1 MALTINTNVASLN
14 AQRQLLNS
22 GNDLDQASER
32 LASGRRVNNAA
43 DDAAGLAIANR
54 LTSQIRGLDQA
65 IRNANDGISLIQ
77 TAEGALNET
86 TNILQRIRELSI
98 QSSNG
103 IYSDADRSTL
113 DAEVQQL
120 KEELDR
126 IATSTT
132 FNGQPILDGS
142 LGAVTLQAGSEASDT
157 IDLEIAAVDTK
168 ALGGQNTGD
177 VIGAQVVGGSDDV
190 AGALATLEQIT
201 DASGATL
208 TALLINQQSVGILTG
223 SLNVGEALATINA
236 NVSGVETTAFVEL
249 VAPNIGNGIVRG
261 LETVN
266 INLDLQDGSTNIL
279 EVRNTGSLA
288 EFVER
293 VNELGG
299 DSLNASINDDGRL
312 VLQSNAAAFITL
324 SSDPAGSDATAIS
337 ATGTPDLTQAFQ
349 LSFEATGDDVNSVDL
364 TVGSTL
370 TAAATSIGLNSRV
383 AGDITG
389 IGPNASANGANAIT
403 EGDITING
411 VVIGATDNTAS
422 PALQGVALKDAI
434 NLLSA
439 ETGVVA
445 TADGTSGALELNS
458 ISGDEIQLVLKDTAT
473 LVTTG
478 LVTTNISESQG
489 DTVSSIAIDTAA
501 GARNALNVV
510 DVALEE
516 INAIRADLG
525 AINNRLDFTISNLS
539 NVVENTSA
547 SRSRILDADFA
558 AESAALSRAQVL
570 QQASQAILAQ
580 ANARPQ
586 QVLQLLQN

>member
-14 AQRQLLNS
+14 AQRQLVTS
-22 GNDLDQASER
+22 GKDLDQASER
-32 LASGRRVNNAA
+32 LASGQRVNNAA

-77 TAEGALNET
+77 TAEGALNVT

-142 LGAVTLQAGSEASDT
+142 LGSVTLQAGSEAADT
-157 IDLEIAAVDTK
+157 IDLEITAVDTK

-177 VIGAQVVGGSDDV
+177 VIGAPVVAVS
-190 AGALATLEQIT
+190 AAAAL
-201 DASGATL
+201 GTL
-208 TALLINQQSVGILTG
+208 TAITQAGASTTLSINQQDVGDLQL
-223 SLNVGEALATINA
+223 SANVGEALATINA
-236 NVSGVETTAFVEL
+236 NVSGVETIAFVEM
-249 VAPNIGNGIVRG
+249 VATDVGNGIVRG
-261 LETVN
+261 TEAVT
-266 INLDLQDGSTNIL
+266 ITLDLQDGSTNTL
-279 EVRNTGSLA
+279 EIRNTGSL
-288 EFVER
+288 EQFSER
-293 VNELGG
+293 INELSG
-299 DSLNASINDDGRL
+299 DSLKASINEDGRL
-312 VLQSNAAAFITL
+312 VLQSDVAYFIELTSAPL
-324 SSDPAGSDATAIS
+324 GADVTAIS
-337 ATGTPDLTQAFQ
+337 ATGFAATELTQAFQ
-349 LSFEATGDDVNSVDL
+349 LSFEATSDDVTSVDFV
-364 TVGSTL
+364 VGSVL
-370 TAAATSIGLNSRV
+370 TTGGLIGMNDRA

-389 IGPNASANGANAIT
+389 IAIGNTGSLDLDAGALQ
-403 EGDITING
+403 ING
-411 VVIGATDNTAS
+411 VEIGGITNTLGAGADNNAATIAE
-422 PALQGVALKDAI
+422 AI
-434 NLLSA
+434 NELSG
-439 ETGVVA
+439 EHGVVA
-445 TADGTSGALELNS
+445 TATGAVLSLNS
-458 ISGDEIQLVLKDTAT
+458 ISGDEIQILQNDTIA
-473 LVTTG
+473 LDDTG
-478 LVTTNISESQG
+478 LINTNISENQG
-489 DTVSSIAIDTAA
+489 DTVSSIAIGTAV

-510 DVALEE
+510 DVALEQ
-516 INAIRADLG
+516 INAIRANLG

-539 NVVENTSA
+539 NVLENTSA

>member
-1 MALTINTNVASLN
+1 MALTINTNIASLN

-32 LASGRRVNNAA
+32 LASGLRVNNAA

-54 LTSQIRGLDQA
+54 LTSQIRGLGQA

-120 KEELDR
+120 KAELDR

-142 LGAVTLQAGSEASDT
+142 LGAVTLQAGSEATDT

-177 VIGAQVVGGSDDV
+177 VIGSTVTGANIAAALGSLQAIDE
-190 AGALATLEQIT
+190 AGAGTT
-201 DASGATL
+201 FS
-208 TALLINQQSVGILTG
+208 INQQSVGDL
-223 SLNVGEALATINA
+223 SAAANVGDALATINS
-236 NVSGVETTAFVEL
+236 NVSGVETTAFVEM
-249 VAPNIGNGIVRG
+249 VATNVGNGIVRG
-261 LETVN
+261 TDIVT
-266 INLDLQDGSTNIL
+266 ITLDLQDGSTNTLQIR
-279 EVRNTGSLA
+279 ETGSL
-288 EFVER
+288 EQFVER
-293 VNELGG
+293 INELGG
-299 DSLNASINDDGRL
+299 DSLNATINDDGRL
-312 VLQSNAAAFITL
+312 VLQSDAAAFVAITNT
-324 SSDPAGSDATAIS
+324 SGAAGES
-337 ATGTPDLTQAFQ
+337 ATGLVTADLSQAFQ
-349 LSFEATGDDVNSVDL
+349 LSFEATADDVSAVDL
-364 TVGSTL
+364 AIGATVNDGTL
-370 TAAATSIGLNSRV
+370 GLNART

-389 IGPNASANGANAIT
+389 LTITTTANLDLDAGALQ
-403 EGDITING
+403 ING
-411 VVIGATDNTAS
+411 VEIGVVVATGAS
-422 PALQGVALKDAI
+422 AATNADAI
-434 NLLSA
+434 ALAVNLLSG
-439 ETGVVA
+439 EHGVVA
-445 TADGTSGALELNS
+445 TATGAVLSFNS
-458 ISGDEIQLVLKDTAT
+458 ISGDEIQVLQNDTIA
-473 LVTTG
+473 LADTG
-478 LVTTNISESQG
+478 LVNTNISESQG

>member
-32 LASGRRVNNAA
+32 LASGLRVNNAA

-103 IYSDADRSTL
+103 IYSDTDRSTL

-120 KEELDR
+120 KSELDR

-142 LGAVTLQAGSEASDT
+142 LGAVTLQAGSEATDT

-177 VIGAQVVGGSDDV
+177 VIGTQVVGVSIDA
-190 AGALATLEQIT
+190 AGALGTLRQIT
-201 DASGATL
+201 DSGTPA
-208 TALLINQQSVGILTG
+208 TALSINQQDVGDL
-223 SLNVGEALATINA
+223 SLATTVGEALETINA
-236 NVSGVETTAFVEL
+236 NISGVETTAFVEM
-249 VAPNIGNGIVRG
+249 VATNVGNGIVRG
-261 LETVN
+261 DNTVD
-266 INLDLQDGSTNIL
+266 ITITLQDGSVNNLQIK
-279 EVRNTGSLA
+279 NTGSLE

-293 VNELGG
+293 VNGLAG
-299 DSLNASINDDGRL
+299 DSLNASINDDGSL
-312 VLQSNAAAFITL
+312 VMQSDVAAFILVGDSGTT
-324 SSDPAGSDATAIS
+324 PDAVA
-337 ATGTPDLTQAFQ
+337 ATGFDTLELTQAFQ
-349 LSFEATGDDVNSVDL
+349 LSFEATSDDIKSVDL
-364 TVGSTL
+364 VVGADLS
-370 TAAATSIGLNSRV
+370 AAAASIGLNTRT

-389 IGPNASANGANAIT
+389 IVITGAADLDLDV
-403 EGDITING
+403 GALQING
-411 VVIGATDNTAS
+411 VDIGVIETTGTPGATINAQ
-422 PALQGVALKDAI
+422 AIADAI
-434 NLLSA
+434 NLLSG
-439 ETGVVA
+439 EHNVVA
-445 TADGTSGALELNS
+445 LVNADDSLTLNS
-458 ISGDEIQLVLKDTAT
+458 ISGDEIEFVQDDTVT
-473 LVTTG
+473 LVMTG
-478 LVTTNISESQG
+478 LITTNISESKG

-510 DVALEE
+510 DAALEE

>member
-14 AQRQLLNS
+14 AQRQLVSS

-113 DAEVQQL
+113 NAEVQQL

-142 LGAVTLQAGSEASDT
+142 LGAVTLQAGSEAADT

-177 VIGAQVVGGSDDV
+177 VIGSPVI
-190 AGALATLEQIT
+190 ATSAAAVLNAFAAT
-201 DASGATL
+201 SG
-208 TALLINQQSVGILTG
+208 TANGVLSINQQNVGDLSSVGTV
-223 SLNVGEALATINA
+223 SEALATINS
-236 NVSGVETTAFVEL
+236 NVSGVETTAFVEM
-249 VAPNIGNGIVRG
+249 VGSNVGNGIVRG
-261 LETVN
+261 SDIVT
-266 INLDLQDGSTNIL
+266 ITLDLQDGSVNTLQIR
-279 EVRNTGSLA
+279 ETGSL
-288 EFVER
+288 EQFVER
-293 VNELGG
+293 VNELAGE
-299 DSLNASINDDGRL
+299 SLEASINDDGRL
-312 VLQSNAAAFITL
+312 VLQSDVAAFVAITNT
-324 SSDPAGSDATAIS
+324 SGAAGET
-337 ATGTPDLTQAFQ
+337 ATGLVTADLVQAFQ
-349 LSFEATGDDVNSVDL
+349 LSFEATAADVTAVDL
-364 TVGSTL
+364 AVGSDL
-370 TAAATSIGLNSRV
+370 TAAGLIGLNTRT
-383 AGDITG
+383 AGDIDG
-389 IGPNASANGANAIT
+389 IAIT
-403 EGDITING
+403 EATALDLTAGAIQING
-411 VVIGATDNTAS
+411 VEIGVITGGTAS
-422 PALQGVALKDAI
+422 EAGNATTIADAI

-439 ETGVVA
+439 EHGVVA
-445 TADGTSGALELNS
+445 TATGAVLSLNS
-458 ISGDEIQLVLKDTAT
+458 ISGDEIQILQNDTIA
-473 LVTTG
+473 LADTG
-478 LVTTNISESQG
+478 LINTNISESQG

-510 DVALEE
+510 DAALEE

>member
-142 LGAVTLQAGSEASDT
+142 LGSVTLQAGSEAADT

-168 ALGGQNTGD
+168 ALGGQDTGD
-177 VIGAQVVGGSDDV
+177 VIGSEVVGATDNI
-190 AGALATLEQIT
+190 AGALDTLTQIT
-201 DASGATL
+201 DAATA
-208 TALLINQQSVGILTG
+208 TTFSINQQSVGILSTAA
-223 SLNVGEALATINA
+223 NVGEAIASINA
-236 NVSGVETTAFVEL
+236 NVSGVETTAFVEM
-249 VAPNIGNGIVRG
+249 VASNVGSGIVRG
-261 LETVN
+261 TDTVSITLN
-266 INLDLQDGSTNIL
+266 LQDGSENVL
-279 EVRNTGSLA
+279 EIRNTGSL
-288 EFVER
+288 EQFVER
-293 VNELGG
+293 ANELGG
-299 DSLNASINDDGRL
+299 DSLKASINDGGSL
-312 VLQSNAAAFITL
+312 VLQSNAAAFITVGNT
-324 SSDPAGSDATAIS
+324 SGTAAS
-337 ATGTPDLTQAFQ
+337 AATGLADLTQAFQ
-349 LSFEATGDDVNSVDL
+349 LSFKATAEDVTAVDL
-364 TVGSTL
+364 DLGSTL
-370 TAAATSIGLNSRV
+370 TAASSSIGLSSRT

-389 IGPNASANGANAIT
+389 IAIT
-403 EGDITING
+403 AGTAIEVGALQING
-411 VVIGATDNTAS
+411 VDIGEVSAGLTTSGNT
-422 PALQGVALKDAI
+422 VAVQQAI
-434 NLLSA
+434 NVAAAINALSA
-439 ETGVVA
+439 EHNVVA
-445 TADGTSGALELNS
+445 SQLSGVLTLNS
-458 ISGDEIQLVLKDTAT
+458 ISGDEIQFIQNDPIVLAD
-473 LVTTG
+473 TG
-478 LVTTNISESQG
+478 LITTNISESQG
-489 DTVSSIAIDTAA
+489 DTVSSIAIGTEA

-510 DVALEE
+510 DVALEQ
-516 INAIRADLG
+516 INSIRADLG
-525 AINNRLDFTISNLS
+525 AINNRLDFTINNLS

>member
-126 IATSTT
+126 IAASTT

-142 LGAVTLQAGSEASDT
+142 LGSVSLQAGSEAADT

-168 ALGGQNTGD
+168 GLGGQNTGD
-177 VIGAQVVGGSDDV
+177 VIGSTVVAANAAAILNAITTID
-190 AGALATLEQIT
+190 GAAPNTRLE
-201 DASGATL
+201 
-208 TALLINQQSVGILTG
+208 INQQDVGDLTG
-223 SLNVGEALATINA
+223 AGTVADALAIINS
-236 NVSGVETTAFVEL
+236 NVSGVETTAFVEK
-249 VAPNIGNGIVRG
+249 VAPNVGNGIVRG
-261 LETVN
+261 AEIVTLT
-266 INLDLQDGSTNIL
+266 LDLQDGSQNIL
-279 EVRNTGSLA
+279 QITDTGSLE
-288 EFVER
+288 EFTDR
-293 VNELGG
+293 VNALGG
-299 DSLNASINDDGRL
+299 ESLKASINDDGSL
-312 VLQSNAAAFITL
+312 VLQSDLAAYVAIT
-324 SSDPAGSDATAIS
+324 STSGNATAVS
-337 ATGTPDLTQAFQ
+337 ATGLVSTDLDQAFQ
-349 LSFEATGDDVNSVDL
+349 LSFEATADDVTSVDL
-364 TVGSTL
+364 AVGSDL
-370 TAAATSIGLNSRV
+370 TTAGLIGLNTRT

-389 IGPNASANGANAIT
+389 I
-403 EGDITING
+403 DITTATALDLDAGAIQING
-411 VVIGATDNTAS
+411 VDIGVITG
-422 PALQGVALKDAI
+422 GVASEAGNATTIAAAI

-439 ETGVVA
+439 EHGVVA
-445 TADGTSGALELNS
+445 TAAGDAVSLNS
-458 ISGDEIQLVLKDTAT
+458 ISGDEIQFLQNDPVT
-473 LVTTG
+473 LADTG
-478 LVTTNISESQG
+478 LITTNISESQG
-489 DTVSSIAIDTAA
+489 DTVSSIAIGTAA

-510 DVALEE
+510 DVALEQ

>member
-14 AQRQLLNS
+14 AQRQLVNS

-142 LGAVTLQAGSEASDT
+142 LGSVTLQAGSEAADT

-168 ALGGQNTGD
+168 ALGGQDTGD
-177 VIGAQVVGGSDDV
+177 VIGSEITAAN
-190 AGALATLEQIT
+190 AGAALTAIQTIDGTAPLT
-201 DASGATL
+201 TL
-208 TALLINQQSVGILTG
+208 TINQQ
-223 SLNVGEALATINA
+223 NVGDLSAAATVGDALAIINS
-236 NVSGVETTAFVEL
+236 NVSGVETKASVEM
-249 VAPNIGNGIVRG
+249 VASNVGNGIVRG
-261 LETVN
+261 AEIVV
-266 INLDLQDGSTNIL
+266 IAIELQDGSSNSL
-279 EVRNTGSLA
+279 EIRNTGSLE
-288 EFVER
+288 EFSER
-293 VNELGG
+293 VNELAGN
-299 DSLNASINDDGRL
+299 SLKASINDDGRL
-312 VLQSNAAAFITL
+312 VLQSNVASFIELSGTL
-324 SSDPAGSDATAIS
+324 SEP
-337 ATGTPDLTQAFQ
+337 ATGLVTAELTQAFQ
-349 LSFEATGDDVNSVDL
+349 LSFEATSDDVTSVDL
-364 TVGSTL
+364 ALGSTINDGTL
-370 TAAATSIGLNSRV
+370 GLNART

-389 IGPNASANGANAIT
+389 I
-403 EGDITING
+403 DITTAAALDLNAGAIQING
-411 VVIGATDNTAS
+411 VAIGVITGGGASEADNATTIA
-422 PALQGVALKDAI
+422 AAI

-439 ETGVVA
+439 EHGVVA
-445 TADGTSGALELNS
+445 TAAGDAVSLNS
-458 ISGDEIQLVLKDTAT
+458 ISGDEIQFVQNDPVT
-473 LVTTG
+473 LADTG
-478 LVTTNISESQG
+478 LITTNISENQG
-489 DTVSSIAIDTAA
+489 DTVSSIAIGTAA

-510 DVALEE
+510 DVALEQ

>member
-1 MALTINTNVASLN
+1 MALTINTNIASLN

-32 LASGRRVNNAA
+32 LASGLRVNNAA

-54 LTSQIRGLDQA
+54 LTSQIRGLGQA

-98 QSSNG
+98 QAANG
-103 IYSDADRSTL
+103 IFSDSDRSTL

-120 KEELDR
+120 KTELDR

-142 LGAVTLQAGSEASDT
+142 LGAVTLQAGSEATDT

-177 VIGAQVVGGSDDV
+177 VIGSTVTGANA
-190 AGALATLEQIT
+190 AGVLATLATIT
-201 DASGATL
+201 DGGAATTL
-208 TALLINQQSVGILTG
+208 SINQQSVGDLTG

-236 NVSGVETTAFVEL
+236 NVSGVETTAFVEM
-249 VAPNIGNGIVRG
+249 VATNVGNGIVRG
-261 LETVN
+261 TDVVT
-266 INLDLQDGSTNIL
+266 ITLDLQDGSTNTL
-279 EVRNTGSLA
+279 EIRNTGSL
-288 EFVER
+288 EQFSER
-293 VNELGG
+293 INELAG
-299 DSLNASINDDGRL
+299 DSLKASINDDGRL
-312 VLQSNAAAFITL
+312 VLQSDVAAFVTL
-324 SSDPAGSDATAIS
+324 ADTSGTAAVG
-337 ATGTPDLTQAFQ
+337 ATGLVTADLTQALQ
-349 LSFEATGDDVNSVDL
+349 LSFEATADDVTSVDL
-364 TVGSTL
+364 ALGATL
-370 TAAATSIGLNSRV
+370 SAAGLIGLNTRA

-389 IGPNASANGANAIT
+389 IAIT
-403 EGDITING
+403 TATALDLDAGALQING
-411 VVIGATDNTAS
+411 VEIGVITGGAAS
-422 PALQGVALKDAI
+422 VAGNATTIAAAI
-434 NLLSA
+434 NLLSG
-439 ETGVVA
+439 EHGVVA
-445 TADGTSGALELNS
+445 TASATGVSLNS
-458 ISGDEIQLVLKDTAT
+458 ISGDEIQILQNSTVALAD
-473 LVTTG
+473 TG
-478 LVTTNISESQG
+478 LVNTNISENQG
-489 DTVSSIAIDTAA
+489 DTVSSIAIDTAD

>member
-32 LASGRRVNNAA
+32 LASGLRVNNAA

-142 LGAVTLQAGSEASDT
+142 LGAVTLQAGAQATDT

-177 VIGAQVVGGSDDV
+177 VIGTTVTGSD
-190 AGALATLEQIT
+190 AATVLTTLQTIT
-201 DASGATL
+201 GTAAATTL
-208 TALLINQQSVGILTG
+208 TINQQSMGDLSG
-223 SLNVGEALATINA
+223 AANVGEALATINA
-236 NVSGVETTAFVEL
+236 NVSGVETTAFVEQ
-249 VAPNIGNGIVRG
+249 VATNVGNGIVRG
-261 LETVN
+261 LEVVT
-266 INLDLQDGSTNIL
+266 ITLDLQDGSTNTL
-279 EVRNTGSLA
+279 EVRNTGSLE
-288 EFVER
+288 EFAER

-299 DSLNASINDDGRL
+299 NSLNASINDEGRL
-312 VLQSNAAAFITL
+312 VLQSDAATFVALT
-324 SSDPAGSDATAIS
+324 SAPAASDATAIS
-337 ATGTPDLTQAFQ
+337 ATGLVISDLSQAFQ
-349 LSFEATGDDVNSVDL
+349 LSFEATADDVTAVDIGIG
-364 TVGSTL
+364 TTL
-370 TAAATSIGLNSRV
+370 NDGALGLNVRT

-389 IGPNASANGANAIT
+389 LTITTATALDIDAGALQVNGVEIGVIAGGASASLNADAIVT
-403 EGDITING
+403 
-411 VVIGATDNTAS
+411 
-422 PALQGVALKDAI
+422 AI

-439 ETGVVA
+439 EHNVVA
-445 TADGTSGALELNS
+445 SQAAGVLTLNS
-458 ISGDEIQLVLKDTAT
+458 ISGDEIQVVQNAT
-473 LVTTG
+473 IAIADTG
-478 LVTTNISESQG
+478 LVDTNISESQG
-489 DTVSSIAIDTAA
+489 DTVSSIAIDTAV

-525 AINNRLDFTISNLS
+525 AINNRLDFTMSNLS

-586 QVLQLLQN
+586 QVLQLLQQ

>member
-32 LASGRRVNNAA
+32 LASGLRVNNAA

-142 LGAVTLQAGSEASDT
+142 LGAVTLQAGAQATDT

-177 VIGAQVVGGSDDV
+177 VIGTTV
-190 AGALATLEQIT
+190 AGSNAATVLNTLQTIT
-201 DASGATL
+201 GSAAATTL
-208 TALLINQQSVGILTG
+208 TINQQSMGDLSG
-223 SLNVGEALATINA
+223 AANVGEALATINA
-236 NVSGVETTAFVEL
+236 NVSGVETTAFVEQ
-249 VAPNIGNGIVRG
+249 VATNVGNGIVRG
-261 LETVN
+261 LEVVT
-266 INLDLQDGSTNIL
+266 ITLDLQDGSTNTL
-279 EVRNTGSLA
+279 EVRNTGSLE
-288 EFVER
+288 EFTER

-299 DSLNASINDDGRL
+299 NSLNASINDEGRL
-312 VLQSNAAAFITL
+312 VLQSDAATFVALT
-324 SSDPAGSDATAIS
+324 SAPAASDATAIS
-337 ATGTPDLTQAFQ
+337 ATGLVVADLSQAFQ
-349 LSFEATGDDVNSVDL
+349 LSFEATADDVTAVDI
-364 TVGSTL
+364 GIGATL
-370 TAAATSIGLNSRV
+370 NDGALGLNVRT

-389 IGPNASANGANAIT
+389 IAVTTLTALDIDAGALQV
-403 EGDITING
+403 NG
-411 VVIGATDNTAS
+411 VEIGVIAGGTSA
-422 PALQGVALKDAI
+422 GVNADAIVTAI

-439 ETGVVA
+439 EHNVVA
-445 TADGTSGALELNS
+445 SQVAGVLTLNS
-458 ISGDEIQLVLKDTAT
+458 ISGDEIQVVQNAT
-473 LVTTG
+473 IAIADTG
-478 LVTTNISESQG
+478 LVDTNISESQG
-489 DTVSSIAIDTAA
+489 DTVSSIAIDTAV

-510 DVALEE
+510 DAALEE

-525 AINNRLDFTISNLS
+525 AINNRLDFTMSNLS

-586 QVLQLLQN
+586 QVLQLLQQ

>member
-14 AQRQLLNS
+14 AQRQLVNS

-103 IYSDADRSTL
+103 IYSDTDRSTL

-120 KEELDR
+120 KSELDR
-126 IATSTT
+126 IASSTT

-142 LGAVTLQAGSEASDT
+142 LGAVTLQAGSEAADT

-177 VIGAQVVGGSDDV
+177 VIGSPVIAAT
-190 AGALATLEQIT
+190 AGNVLDAFAAT
-201 DASGATL
+201 DGTL
-208 TALLINQQSVGILTG
+208 NGILSINQQ
-223 SLNVGEALATINA
+223 NVGDLSASGTVSEALATINS
-236 NVSGVETTAFVEL
+236 NVSGVETTAFVEM
-249 VAPNIGNGIVRG
+249 VGSNVGNGIVRG
-261 LETVN
+261 TDIVT
-266 INLDLQDGSTNIL
+266 ITLDLQDGSVNTLQIR
-279 EVRNTGSLA
+279 ETGSL
-288 EFVER
+288 EQFVER
-293 VNELGG
+293 VNDLAGQ
-299 DSLNASINDDGRL
+299 SLEASINDDGRL
-312 VLQSNAAAFITL
+312 VLQSDVAAFVAITNT
-324 SSDPAGSDATAIS
+324 PGTAAET
-337 ATGTPDLTQAFQ
+337 ATGLVTADLVQAFQ
-349 LSFEATGDDVNSVDL
+349 LSFEATAADVTAVDL
-364 TVGSTL
+364 AVGSDL
-370 TAAATSIGLNSRV
+370 TAAGLIGLNTRT
-383 AGDITG
+383 AGDIDG
-389 IGPNASANGANAIT
+389 IAIT
-403 EGDITING
+403 NTGALDLDAGAIQING
-411 VVIGATDNTAS
+411 VEIGVITGGLASAAGNATTIA
-422 PALQGVALKDAI
+422 DAI
-434 NLLSA
+434 NLLSG
-439 ETGVVA
+439 EHGVVA
-445 TADGTSGALELNS
+445 TATGTVLSLNS
-458 ISGDEIQLVLKDTAT
+458 ISGDEIQVLQNDTIA
-473 LVTTG
+473 LADTG
-478 LVTTNISESQG
+478 LINTNISESQG
-489 DTVSSIAIDTAA
+489 DTVSSISIDTAA

>member
-1 MALTINTNVASLN
+1 MALVINTNVASLN

-54 LTSQIRGLDQA
+54 LTSQIRGLGQA

-77 TAEGALNET
+77 TAEGALGET

-98 QSSNG
+98 QAANG
-103 IYSDADRSTL
+103 IFSDADRGTL

-120 KEELDR
+120 KQELDR

-142 LGAVTLQAGSEASDT
+142 LGAVTLQAGSEATDT
-157 IDLEIAAVDTK
+157 IDLNIAAVDTK

-177 VIGAQVVGGSDDV
+177 VIGATVTGTSAALALASLQAIDE
-190 AGALATLEQIT
+190 AGAGTT
-201 DASGATL
+201 FS
-208 TALLINQQSVGILTG
+208 INQQSVGDLSATT
-223 SLNVGEALATINA
+223 SVQDALDTINA
-236 NVSGVETTAFVEL
+236 NVSGVETTAFVEM
-249 VAPNIGNGIVRG
+249 VATNVGNGIVRG
-261 LETVN
+261 TDVVTIS
-266 INLDLQDGSTNIL
+266 INLQDGTTNLL
-279 EVRNTGSLA
+279 EIANTGSLEQFA
-288 EFVER
+288 DR
-293 VNELGG
+293 VNEVSG
-299 DSLNASINDDGRL
+299 DSLRATINEDGRL
-312 VLQSNAAAFITL
+312 VLQSDVAAFVTIGN
-324 SSDPAGSDATAIS
+324 GSGTAAES
-337 ATGTPDLTQAFQ
+337 ATGLVTAELTQAFQ
-349 LSFEATGDDVNSVDL
+349 LSFEATADDVTSVDL
-364 TVGSTL
+364 TIGATINDGTL
-370 TAAATSIGLNSRV
+370 GLNSRT

-389 IGPNASANGANAIT
+389 LAISTATALDIDAGALQ
-403 EGDITING
+403 ING
-411 VVIGATDNTAS
+411 IEIGVITGGTSA
-422 PALQGVALKDAI
+422 ALNADAIVTAI

-439 ETGVVA
+439 EHNVVA
-445 TADGTSGALELNS
+445 SQTGGVLTLNS
-458 ISGDEIQLVLKDTAT
+458 ISGDEIQIVQNSTIALAD
-473 LVTTG
+473 TG
-478 LVTTNISESQG
+478 LITTNISESQG
-489 DTVSSIAIDTAA
+489 ESVSNISITTAV
-501 GARNALNVV
+501 GARNALNIV

>member
-14 AQRQLLNS
+14 AQRQLVNS

-126 IATSTT
+126 IAASTT

-142 LGAVTLQAGSEASDT
+142 LGSVSLQAGSEAADT

-168 ALGGQNTGD
+168 GLGGQNTGD
-177 VIGAQVVGGSDDV
+177 VIGSTVVAANAAAILNAITTID
-190 AGALATLEQIT
+190 GAAPNTRLE
-201 DASGATL
+201 
-208 TALLINQQSVGILTG
+208 INQQDVGDLTG
-223 SLNVGEALATINA
+223 AGTVADALAIINS
-236 NVSGVETTAFVEL
+236 NVSGVETTAFVEK
-249 VAPNIGNGIVRG
+249 VAPNVGNGIVRG
-261 LETVN
+261 AEIVTLT
-266 INLDLQDGSTNIL
+266 LDLQDGSQNIL
-279 EVRNTGSLA
+279 QITDTGSLE
-288 EFVER
+288 EFTDR
-293 VNELGG
+293 VNALGG
-299 DSLNASINDDGRL
+299 ESLKASINDDGSL
-312 VLQSNAAAFITL
+312 VLQSDLAAYVAIT
-324 SSDPAGSDATAIS
+324 STSGNATAVS
-337 ATGTPDLTQAFQ
+337 ATGLVSTDLDQAFQ
-349 LSFEATGDDVNSVDL
+349 LSFEATADDVTSVDL
-364 TVGSTL
+364 AVGSDL
-370 TAAATSIGLNSRV
+370 TTAGLIGLNTRT

-389 IGPNASANGANAIT
+389 I
-403 EGDITING
+403 DITTATALDLDAGAIQING
-411 VVIGATDNTAS
+411 VDIGVITG
-422 PALQGVALKDAI
+422 GVASEAGNATTIAAAI

-439 ETGVVA
+439 EHGVVA
-445 TADGTSGALELNS
+445 TAAGDAVSLNS
-458 ISGDEIQLVLKDTAT
+458 ISGDEIQFLQNDPVT
-473 LVTTG
+473 LADTG
-478 LVTTNISESQG
+478 LITTNISESQG
-489 DTVSSIAIDTAA
+489 DTVSSIAIGTAA

-510 DVALEE
+510 DVALEQ

>member
-1 MALTINTNVASLN
+1 MSLVINTNVASLN

-32 LASGRRVNNAA
+32 LASGLRVNTAA

-77 TAEGALNET
+77 TAEGALDET

-98 QSSNG
+98 QSANG
-103 IYSDADRSTL
+103 IFSDADRSTL

-120 KEELDR
+120 KDELDR
-126 IATSTT
+126 IATATT
-132 FNGQPILDGS
+132 FNGQPLLDGT
-142 LGAVTLQAGSEASDT
+142 LGSVTLQAGSEATDT
-157 IDLEIAAVDTK
+157 IELNIAAVDTE

-177 VIGAQVVGGSDDV
+177 VIGTTV
-190 AGALATLEQIT
+190 AGTSAALAL
-201 DASGATL
+201 ASLTAIDEAAAATTL
-208 TALLINQQSVGILTG
+208 TINQQSVGDLSAST
-223 SLNVGEALATINA
+223 NVGEALATINA
-236 NVSGVETTAFVEL
+236 NVSGVETTAFVEQ
-249 VAPNIGNGIVRG
+249 VATNVGNGIVRG
-261 LETVN
+261 AEAVTITLS
-266 INLDLQDGSTNIL
+266 LQDGSTNTL
-279 EVRNTGSLA
+279 EIRDTGSL
-288 EFVER
+288 EQFVDR

-299 DSLNASINDDGRL
+299 DSLNASVNDDGRL
-312 VLQSNAAAFITL
+312 VLQSNVASFIALT
-324 SSDPAGSDATAIS
+324 SAPTGANATAIS
-337 ATGTPDLTQAFQ
+337 ATGLVAADLNQAFQ
-349 LSFEATGDDVNSVDL
+349 LSFEATADDVTAVDIGIGATL
-364 TVGSTL
+364 NDGSL
-370 TAAATSIGLNSRV
+370 GLNART

-389 IGPNASANGANAIT
+389 IAITTATALDLDAGALQINGIEIGEINGGASVGANA
-403 EGDITING
+403 
-411 VVIGATDNTAS
+411 TAI
-422 PALQGVALKDAI
+422 ADAI
-434 NLLSA
+434 NLLSG
-439 ETGVVA
+439 EHGVVA
-445 TADGTSGALELNS
+445 TATGAVLSLNS
-458 ISGDEIQLVLKDTAT
+458 ISGDEIQIVQNDTIA
-473 LVTTG
+473 LADTG
-478 LVTTNISESQG
+478 LVDTNISESQG
-489 DTVSSIAIDTAA
+489 DTVSSIAIDTAE

>member
-14 AQRQLLNS
+14 AQRQLVNS
-22 GNDLDQASER
+22 GKDLDQASER

-142 LGAVTLQAGSEASDT
+142 LGSVTLQAGSEAADT

-177 VIGAQVVGGSDDV
+177 VIGSAV
-190 AGALATLEQIT
+190 AGANAAAVLTTLQTIT
-201 DASGATL
+201 DATNETL
-208 TALLINQQSVGILTG
+208 TVNQQSVGNL
-223 SLNVGEALATINA
+223 SLATNVGDALATINA
-236 NVSGVETTAFVEL
+236 NVSGVEATAFVEM
-249 VAPNIGNGIVRG
+249 VATNAGNGIVRG
-261 LETVN
+261 TEIVTVT
-266 INLDLQDGSTNIL
+266 LDLQDGSQNIL
-279 EVRNTGSLA
+279 QIRNTGSLKEFA
-288 EFVER
+288 ERINE
-293 VNELGG
+293 VNG
-299 DSLNASINDDGRL
+299 DFLNASINDDGRL
-312 VLQSNAAAFITL
+312 VLQSDAAAFVALT
-324 SSDPAGSDATAIS
+324 STAANATAIS
-337 ATGTPDLTQAFQ
+337 ATGLVTADLTQALQ
-349 LSFEATGDDVNSVDL
+349 LSFEATADDVTAVNIAI
-364 TVGSTL
+364 GSTIDDGTL
-370 TAAATSIGLNSRV
+370 GLNART

-389 IGPNASANGANAIT
+389 LAIGNTGSLDLDAGALEVNGVEIGVITNTLGAGANNNAT
-403 EGDITING
+403 TI
-411 VVIGATDNTAS
+411 A
-422 PALQGVALKDAI
+422 DAI
-434 NLLSA
+434 NLLSG
-439 ETGVVA
+439 EHGVVA
-445 TADGTSGALELNS
+445 TAAGAVLSLNS
-458 ISGDEIQLVLKDTAT
+458 ISGDEIQVLQNSTIALAD
-473 LVTTG
+473 TG
-478 LVTTNISESQG
+478 LINTNISESQG
-489 DTVSSIAIDTAA
+489 DTVSSIAIGTAV

-510 DVALEE
+510 DVALEQ

>member
-14 AQRQLLNS
+14 AQRQLVNS

-113 DAEVQQL
+113 NAEVQQL

-142 LGAVTLQAGSEASDT
+142 LGSVTLQAGSAAADT
-157 IDLEIAAVDTK
+157 IDLEITAVNTK
-168 ALGGQNTGD
+168 ALGGQDTGD
-177 VIGAQVVGGSDDV
+177 VIGSEV
-190 AGALATLEQIT
+190 AGANVGAALASLVAIDGSAGT
-201 DASGATL
+201 DDL
-208 TALLINQQSVGILTG
+208 TINQQDVGDLSS

-236 NVSGVETTAFVEL
+236 NVSGVETTAFVEQ
-249 VAPNIGNGIVRG
+249 VAPNVGNGIVRG
-261 LETVN
+261 INTVS
-266 INLDLQDGSTNIL
+266 ITLDLQDGSTNIL
-279 EVRNTGSLA
+279 EIRNTGSLE
-288 EFVER
+288 EFTER

-299 DSLNASINDDGRL
+299 DSLKASINDDGSL
-312 VLQSNAAAFITL
+312 VFQSDVAAFITVGNT
-324 SSDPAGSDATAIS
+324 SGTAAIG
-337 ATGTPDLTQAFQ
+337 ATGLVGTDLTQAFQ
-349 LSFEATGDDVNSVDL
+349 LSFEATADDVTSIDL
-364 TVGSTL
+364 TIGSTINDGSL
-370 TAAATSIGLNSRV
+370 GLNARA
-383 AGDITG
+383 AGDISGLVQTSFT
-389 IGPNASANGANAIT
+389 AVA
-403 EGDITING
+403 EGDLIING
-411 VVIGATDNTAS
+411 VEIGATIATANA
-422 PALQGVALKDAI
+422 PAQGIALRDAI

-445 TADGTSGALELNS
+445 IATGTGELSLNS
-458 ISGDEIQLVLKDTAT
+458 ISGDEIQILQKNTAT
-473 LVTTG
+473 LAITG
-478 LVTTNISESQG
+478 LINTNISESQG
-489 DTVSSIAIDTAA
+489 ETVSSIAIDTAA

-510 DVALEE
+510 DAALEQ

>member
-1 MALTINTNVASLN
+1 
-14 AQRQLLNS
+14 
-22 GNDLDQASER
+22 
-32 LASGRRVNNAA
+32 
-43 DDAAGLAIANR
+43 LAIANR

-120 KEELDR
+120 KSELDR

-132 FNGQPILDGS
+132 FNGQAILDGS
-142 LGAVTLQAGSEASDT
+142 LGAVTLQAGAQATDT

-177 VIGAQVVGGSDDV
+177 VIGSPVIGASDDV
-190 AGALATLEQIT
+190 IGAL
-201 DASGATL
+201 GALQGVTGIG
-208 TALLINQQSVGILTG
+208 TAILSINQQ
-223 SLNVGEALATINA
+223 NVGDLQTATSVEDALATINA
-236 NVSGVETTAFVEL
+236 NVSGVETTAFVEM
-249 VAPNIGNGIVRG
+249 VATNVGNGIVRG
-261 LETVN
+261 TDIVQ
-266 INLDLQDGSTNIL
+266 IQLDLQDGSTNTLQIT
-279 EVRNTGSLA
+279 NTGSLEEFA
-288 EFVER
+288 ERINDV
-293 VNELGG
+293 GG

-312 VLQSNAAAFITL
+312 VLQSDLAAFITIT
-324 SSDPAGSDATAIS
+324 DPAGGTVAEDATGLVTA
-337 ATGTPDLTQAFQ
+337 DLTQAFQ
-349 LSFEATGDDVNSVDL
+349 LSFEATADDVTAVDL
-364 TVGSTL
+364 ALGSTL
-370 TAAATSIGLNSRV
+370 TTAGLIGLNART

-389 IGPNASANGANAIT
+389 ISITNPGTLDLDAGALELNGVEI
-403 EGDITING
+403 GDITNTL
-411 VVIGATDNTAS
+411 GAGAGNNATAI
-422 PALQGVALKDAI
+422 VEAI
-434 NLLSA
+434 NLLSG
-439 ETGVVA
+439 EHGVVA
-445 TADGTSGALELNS
+445 TAAGTVVSLNS
-458 ISGDEIQLVLKDTAT
+458 ISGDEIQILQNSPIT
-473 LVTTG
+473 LADTG
-478 LVTTNISESQG
+478 LVDTNISESQG
-489 DTVSSIAIDTAA
+489 DTVSSIAIDTAV

-525 AINNRLDFTISNLS
+525 AINNRLDFTMSNLS

-586 QVLQLLQN
+586 QVLQLLQQ

>member
-1 MALTINTNVASLN
+1 MSLVINTNVASLN

-32 LASGRRVNNAA
+32 LASGRRVNTAA

-77 TAEGALNET
+77 TAEGALDET

-98 QSSNG
+98 QSANG
-103 IYSDADRSTL
+103 IFSDSDRSTL

-126 IATSTT
+126 IATATT
-132 FNGQPILDGS
+132 FNGQPLLDGS
-142 LGAVTLQAGSEASDT
+142 LGSVTLQAGSEATDT
-157 IDLEIAAVDTK
+157 IELNIAAVDTE

-177 VIGAQVVGGSDDV
+177 VIGTTV
-190 AGALATLEQIT
+190 AGASAALAL
-201 DASGATL
+201 ASLTAIDEAAAATTL
-208 TALLINQQSVGILTG
+208 TINQQSVGDLSAST
-223 SLNVGEALATINA
+223 NVGEALATINA
-236 NVSGVETTAFVEL
+236 NVSGVETTAFVEQ
-249 VAPNIGNGIVRG
+249 VATNTGNGIVRG
-261 LETVN
+261 AEAVTITLS
-266 INLDLQDGSTNIL
+266 LQDGSTNTL
-279 EVRNTGSLA
+279 EIRDTGSL
-288 EFVER
+288 EQFVDR

-312 VLQSNAAAFITL
+312 VLQSNVASFIALT
-324 SSDPAGSDATAIS
+324 SAPAGANATAIS
-337 ATGTPDLTQAFQ
+337 ATGLVAADLNQAYQ
-349 LSFEATGDDVNSVDL
+349 LSFEATADDVTAVDIGIG
-364 TVGSTL
+364 TTL
-370 TAAATSIGLNSRV
+370 NDGRLGLNARTS
-383 AGDITG
+383 GDITG
-389 IGPNASANGANAIT
+389 IAIT
-403 EGDITING
+403 TATALDIDAGALQLNGVEIGEING
-411 VVIGATDNTAS
+411 GTLAATNATAI
-422 PALQGVALKDAI
+422 ADAI
-434 NLLSA
+434 NLLSG
-439 ETGVVA
+439 EHGVVA
-445 TADGTSGALELNS
+445 TATGAVLSLNS
-458 ISGDEIQLVLKDTAT
+458 ISGDEIQIVQNDTLA
-473 LVTTG
+473 LADTG
-478 LVTTNISESQG
+478 LVDTNFSESQG
-489 DTVSSIAIDTAA
+489 DTVSSIAIDTAE

>member
-1 MALTINTNVASLN
+1 MALVINTNVASLN

-54 LTSQIRGLDQA
+54 LTSQIRGLGQA

-77 TAEGALNET
+77 TAEGALGET

-98 QSSNG
+98 QAANG
-103 IYSDADRSTL
+103 IFSDADRGTL

-120 KEELDR
+120 KQELDR
-126 IATSTT
+126 IASSTT

-142 LGAVTLQAGSEASDT
+142 LGAVTLQAGSEATDT
-157 IDLEIAAVDTK
+157 IDLNIAAVDTK

-177 VIGAQVVGGSDDV
+177 VIGSTVTGANAAAALGS
-190 AGALATLEQIT
+190 
-201 DASGATL
+201 L
-208 TALLINQQSVGILTG
+208 TAITQAAAATTFSINQQAVGDLSG
-223 SLNVGEALATINA
+223 SLNVGDALATINS
-236 NVSGVETTAFVEL
+236 NVSGVETTAFVEM
-249 VAPNIGNGIVRG
+249 VATNVGNGIVRG
-261 LETVN
+261 TDVVT
-266 INLDLQDGSTNIL
+266 ITLDLQDGTTNIL
-279 EVRNTGSLA
+279 EIANTGSLEQFA
-288 EFVER
+288 DR
-293 VNELGG
+293 VNEVSG
-299 DSLNASINDDGRL
+299 DSLRATINEDGRL
-312 VLQSNAAAFITL
+312 VLQSDVAAFVTIGN
-324 SSDPAGSDATAIS
+324 GSGTVAES
-337 ATGTPDLTQAFQ
+337 ATGLVTADLAQAFQ
-349 LSFEATGDDVNSVDL
+349 LSFEATADDVTSVDL
-364 TVGSTL
+364 TIGATINDGSL
-370 TAAATSIGLNSRV
+370 GLNART

-389 IGPNASANGANAIT
+389 LTISTTAALDLDAGALQ
-403 EGDITING
+403 ING
-411 VVIGATDNTAS
+411 VEIGVITG
-422 PALQGVALKDAI
+422 GVATAAGNATTIAAAI
-434 NLLSA
+434 NLLSG
-439 ETGVVA
+439 EHGVVA
-445 TADGTSGALELNS
+445 TATGAVLSLNS
-458 ISGDEIQLVLKDTAT
+458 ISGDEIQILQNSTIALAD
-473 LVTTG
+473 TG
-478 LVTTNISESQG
+478 LINTNISENQG
-489 DTVSSIAIDTAA
+489 DTVSSISITTAV
-501 GARNALNVV
+501 GARNALNIV